1 MGDSLL
7 ITRFSRDQRHSLV
20 GNVHTNTYSFVT
32 IALDEESFGEG
43 IAAAAGPVE
52 TSSIAEHLLVG
63 AAVAFFFPSYGS
75 ARGVA
80 GLGIG
85 FFFFF
90 RRVFFFCSF
99 RLCFLSRMRTKR
111 LL

>member
-1 MGDSLL
+1 MPAMKKMSRNNFGPDKALLMEFVLDSLL

-43 IAAAAGPVE
+43 IAAAAGLVE

-63 AAVAFFFPSYGS
+63 AAVAFFPSYGS

-85 FFFFF
+85 FSFFF
-90 RRVFFFCSF
+90 
-99 RLCFLSRMRTKR
+99 L
-111 LL
+111 